1 MICSLFV
8 ILNGC
13 NVRETDKKQTELESS
28 PSIDKNTI
36 DEEKDEEQQIPDE
49 PGNTTGNISNNAYVD
64 REGEWIYYTSAPKIE
79 SYYDGMLYKEKVDG
93 TGRVKICDD
102 SAGYINVV
110 GDWIYYS
117 NEFDYP
123 NSYGG
128 KIYKIRKDGTG
139 RTKITDKDSAY
150 INIVNGWIYFSNLT
164 DGDYRN
170 NQRIYKMKVDGT
182 SITKLND
189 DMSSHVNVIGDMIYY
204 LKWEY
209 KNDGFRE
216 ANIYKMKTDGTQRS
230 KIIEQYTK
238 FMFTDGEWIF
248 YNNMND
254 EERLY
259 KVLISDTSQNIR
271 LTDEKVSFINVSGD
285 RLVYISNEDLCSIK
299 LDGTDKNQLGI
310 FRSFGGINIID
321 DWIYFHE
328 IYAEHME
335 RRAIKLD
342 GSILKDLWS
351 GETIKN
357 VQPIKVKKDQ

>member
-1 MICSLFV
+1 MICSLFI

-13 NVRETDKKQTELESS
+13 NVRKIDNKQIELESS
-28 PSIDKNTI
+28 PCIDKNTNN
-36 DEEKDEEQQIPDE
+36 DKKDEEQQIIDV
-49 PGNTTGNISNNAYVD
+49 PGNTTGNISNDAYVA
-64 REGEWIYYTSAPKIE
+64 RKGEWIYYSSAPIILNFTN
-79 SYYDGMLYKEKVDG
+79 GMLYKEKLDG
-93 TGRVKICDD
+93 TGRAKICDD
-102 SAGYINVV
+102 AAIYLNII
-110 GDWIYYS
+110 GDWIFYS
-117 NEFDYP
+117 NMSDHRSS
-123 NSYGG
+123 NGG
-128 KIYKIRKDGTG
+128 KIYKIRNDGTC

-285 RLVYISNEDLCSIK
+285 RLVYISNESLRSIK
-299 LDGTDKNQLGI
+299 LDGTDKNELGI
-310 FRSFGGINIID
+310 FRSYGGINIID
-321 DWIYFHE
+321 DWIYFHD

-335 RRAIKLD
+335 RRVIKLD

-351 GETIKN
+351 GETINNIIWDTDTK
-357 VQPIKVKKDQ
+357 